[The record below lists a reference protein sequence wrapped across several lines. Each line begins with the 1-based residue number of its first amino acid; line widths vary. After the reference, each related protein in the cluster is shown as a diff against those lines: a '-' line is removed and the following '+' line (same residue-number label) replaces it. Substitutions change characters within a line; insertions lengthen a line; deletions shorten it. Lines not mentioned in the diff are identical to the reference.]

1 MSDTNDPGLVVSYDI
16 SRKKATLLALG
27 LGVLTGVVNTNLDV
41 DFSLRWALLGWLALA
56 FVTVI
61 SLHEGIHGLTA
72 RMFGHKPIFGLK
84 PPLVFVTFDT
94 KVPRGHF
101 IVIALA
107 PLIVLDIVFAVL
119 YSMDVVNLFADLG
132 FVINTL
138 GAVGDVWI
146 VLKLLPQKRGTLVR
160 DTKTGIEVWRK
171 TPVAAGEASSAQ
183 ARISHHPPAAA
194 P

>member
-1 MSDTNDPGLVVSYDI
+1 MTDTNDDSGLVGSHDI
-16 SRKKATLLALG
+16 SRKKATLLALV
-27 LGVLTGVVNTNLDV
+27 LGVLTGVVNTYTDV
-41 DFSLRWALLGWLALA
+41 DFSLRWELIGWLGVA

-61 SLHEGIHGLTA
+61 VLHEGIHGLTA

-119 YSMDVVNLFADLG
+119 YSTDVAKLFANLG

-146 VLKLLPQKRGTLVR
+146 VLKLLPQERGTLVQ

-171 TPVAAGEASSAQ
+171 TPVAATEAS
-183 ARISHHPPAAA
+183 
-194 P
+194 